1 MRIRK
6 MIKVWRIVATYRE
19 YSGTPENTRAHIR
32 KHEYEIKART
42 LPDAFMVFNRKYRID
57 GLIGIGITEAKSD
70 EENTEREGPGAAL
83 S

>member
-1 MRIRK
+1 MRRRK
-6 MIKVWRIVATYRE
+6 EIKVWRIVATYRE

-42 LPDAFMVFNRKYRID
+42 LPDAFMVFNQKYRTD

-70 EENTEREGPGAAL
+70 EEKEEKPGAGI